1 MFLLTKFG
9 ASSGYCSFSMK
20 SVALPIGT
28 KIKYVGKQKD
38 FGSDTIEEDFFETT
52 NFCGSFH
59 PSCWRYVRGRDCFW
73 GTANQD
79 FLKLVS

>member
-38 FGSDTIEEDFFETT
+38 FGSDTIEEDFIL
-52 NFCGSFH
+52 
-59 PSCWRYVRGRDCFW
+59 RI
-73 GTANQD
+73 
-79 FLKLVS
+79 L